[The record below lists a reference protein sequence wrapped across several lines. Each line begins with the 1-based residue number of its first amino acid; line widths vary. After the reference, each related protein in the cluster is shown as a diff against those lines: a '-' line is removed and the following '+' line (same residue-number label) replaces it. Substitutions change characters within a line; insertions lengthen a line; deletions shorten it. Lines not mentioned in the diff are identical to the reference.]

1 MKKKR
6 TAFAGTW
13 YPDSAHACKQAIQS
27 FLGEKTGL
35 PAGRFV
41 AGIVP
46 HAGWV
51 YSGSIACRTIAGLV
65 PPEKSPPVD
74 TIVLFGAHMHRQS
87 EPFIMTQGLIE
98 TPLGDIQVDGQLVNA
113 LCDNISIRKRSPDRF
128 VDENTLE
135 LQYPF
140 IKYFFPDAHI
150 VVCGVA
156 PSFFAPIIGT
166 MAVDTANALNKN
178 IRVIGSTDMTH
189 YGPDFGF
196 TPAGLGQDA
205 VQWVKTKND
214 AAAIAAMKSMDD
226 KTIISEG
233 LDHHNMCCPGAVA
246 ATAAAAKKMG
256 ATRARVLDYAT
267 SSDKNLSDSF
277 VGYTGLL
284 YGMD

>member
-1 MKKKR
+1 MEKKR

-13 YPDSAHACKQAIQS
+13 YPDSADACKTEIQK
-27 FLGEKTGL
+27 FLNEKSG
-35 PAGRFV
+35 PAKGRFM

-46 HAGWV
+46 HAGWGF
-51 YSGSIACRTIAGLV
+51 SGSIACRTIASLV
-65 PPEKSPPVD
+65 PNEQSLPVD

-87 EPFIMTQGLIE
+87 EPFIMTHGAVE
-98 TPLGDIQVDGQLVNA
+98 TPLGDIEVDGELVDA
-113 LCDNISIRKRSPDRF
+113 LCDNISVRKRSPGRF

-140 IKYFFPDAHI
+140 IKYFFPTARI

-166 MAVDTANALNKN
+166 MAVEAAETLNRH

-189 YGPDFGF
+189 YGQNFGF
-196 TPAGLGQDA
+196 TPAGPARDA
-205 VQWVKTKND
+205 VDWVKTEND
-214 AAAIAAMKSMDD
+214 AAGIEAMKAMED
-226 KTIISEG
+226 KAILAQG

-246 ATAAAAKKMG
+246 ATAAAATKMG
-256 ATRARVLDYAT
+256 ATKPRLLDYAT
-267 SSDKNLSDSF
+267 SFDKNPSDSF

-284 YGMD
+284 YGME

>member
-1 MKKKR
+1 MEKKR

-13 YPDSAHACKQAIQS
+13 YPAAADECKAAIQQ
-27 FLGEKTGL
+27 FLTDGTG
-35 PAGRFV
+35 PARGRFV

-51 YSGSIACRTIAGLV
+51 YSGSIACRTIASLV
-65 PPEKSPPVD
+65 PSGASRPVE

-87 EPFIMTQGLIE
+87 EPFIMTHGAVE
-98 TPLGDIQVDGQLVNA
+98 TPLGDIEVDEDLVNA
-113 LCDNISIRKRSPDRF
+113 LCDNISIRKRPPGRF

-140 IKYFFPDAHI
+140 ISYFFPEARI

-166 MAVDTANALNKN
+166 MAVEAADALDRQ
-178 IRVIGSTDMTH
+178 IRVIGSTDLTH
-189 YGPDFGF
+189 YGPNFGF
-196 TPAGLGQDA
+196 FPAGSGRNA
-205 VQWVKTKND
+205 VEWVKTEND
-214 AAAIAAMKSMDD
+214 AAAIAAMKAMDD
-226 KTIISEG
+226 KAIIAQG

-246 ATAAAAKKMG
+246 ATAAAAGKMG
-256 ATRARVLDYAT
+256 ATKAQVLAYAT
-267 SSDKNLSDSF
+267 SFDTTRSESF